1 MLRKLKVLPT
11 APAER
16 LKQTA
21 GISLKEAESADG
33 KSAIC
38 FVVQEGMPKEGYKLS
53 VTPSLITLT
62 ASQPNGFFYGVQTLY
77 QLLPPAVY
85 GKQLD
90 KKANWSVPAVEIE
103 DSPVLFTAD

>member
-1 MLRKLKVLPT
+1 MPEDKRSGERVQHRSQTQSNSPQEGRFELNSKVSLVIPSD
-11 APAER
+11 APEVKGIADSLAER

-53 VTPSLITLT
+53 VTQIGR
-62 ASQPNGFFYGVQTLY
+62 ASCRERV
-77 QLLPPAVY
+77 
-85 GKQLD
+85 
-90 KKANWSVPAVEIE
+90 
-103 DSPVLFTAD
+103 